1 MSFFADLKILRQ
13 WESNTRTDNKNDAT
27 SVSAYSK
34 EIRLWMFMLRNNVPR
49 LREYFRLTVTYIIKI
64 AASHTKDLLKH
75 RVMTN
80 RQRLLKHS

>member
-1 MSFFADLKILRQ
+1 
-13 WESNTRTDNKNDAT
+13 
-27 SVSAYSK
+27 
-34 EIRLWMFMLRNNVPR
+34 MFMLRNNVPR